1 MKVNNKLNSKKIKKL
16 PSILLGV
23 FVLLIVIVS
32 LIISANKMMEYIA
45 IKQQTEVLEDIYV
58 NKLIE
63 IDELKYYINT
73 EIDDAYKERMARL
86 LALATEIC
94 SKKNSEYKNK
104 TIKVLVEGV
113 SKTDENKLT
122 GRSESNRLV
131 HFEGDQSLI
140 GTLVS
145 VKLTKA
151 EAHALFGE
159 LKK

>member
-16 PSILLGV
+16 PSILLGF

-45 IKQQTEVLEDIYV
+45 IKQQTEVLEDIYF

-86 LALATEIC
+86 MGYCFPDE
-94 SKKNSEYKNK
+94 
-104 TIKVLVEGV
+104 TIFYVE
-113 SKTDENKLT
+113 
-122 GRSESNRLV
+122 
-131 HFEGDQSLI
+131 
-140 GTLVS
+140 
-145 VKLTKA
+145 
-151 EAHALFGE
+151 
-159 LKK
+159 

>member
-1 MKVNNKLNSKKIKKL
+1 MKVNNKLNNKKIKKL

-86 LALATEIC
+86 MGYCFPDE
-94 SKKNSEYKNK
+94 
-104 TIKVLVEGV
+104 TIFYVE
-113 SKTDENKLT
+113 
-122 GRSESNRLV
+122 
-131 HFEGDQSLI
+131 
-140 GTLVS
+140 
-145 VKLTKA
+145 
-151 EAHALFGE
+151 
-159 LKK
+159 

>member
-1 MKVNNKLNSKKIKKL
+1 LKGNNKLNSKKIKKL

-86 LALATEIC
+86 MGYCFPDE
-94 SKKNSEYKNK
+94 
-104 TIKVLVEGV
+104 TIFYVE
-113 SKTDENKLT
+113 
-122 GRSESNRLV
+122 
-131 HFEGDQSLI
+131 
-140 GTLVS
+140 
-145 VKLTKA
+145 
-151 EAHALFGE
+151 
-159 LKK
+159 

>member
-86 LALATEIC
+86 MGYCFPDE
-94 SKKNSEYKNK
+94 
-104 TIKVLVEGV
+104 TIFYVE
-113 SKTDENKLT
+113 
-122 GRSESNRLV
+122 
-131 HFEGDQSLI
+131 
-140 GTLVS
+140 
-145 VKLTKA
+145 
-151 EAHALFGE
+151 
-159 LKK
+159 